1 LWNEKLKKWHFER
14 KIKWSFPNK
23 EDFYEYSTLFARVLL
38 MSSLCLNVSKRYYKV
53 LNVSKFKQSI
63 KWVKNCYL
71 FDTFLAETK
80 LWQTIST
87 SHFFER
93 KLAKKDR
100 NVASVWVWVRLQWM
114 KKIWG
119 RCKKLFC
126 RWRWTNISWSVC
138 PSQASLIFAANTE
151 AYLSRATYD
160 GWSTTLYRH
169 TGW

>member
-1 LWNEKLKKWHFER
+1 MSILFFAMVYVSLVFKCDKALLQSFEHFYIRIENGIDLKLLDTLWNEKLKKWHFER

-93 KLAKKDR
+93 KLAKEGQK
-100 NVASVWVWVRLQWM
+100 
-114 KKIWG
+114 
-119 RCKKLFC
+119 CCF
-126 RWRWTNISWSVC
+126 
-138 PSQASLIFAANTE
+138 SLS
-151 AYLSRATYD
+151 LS
-160 GWSTTLYRH
+160 
-169 TGW
+169 